1 MAREAFSQMDL
12 NQNGYISKDEYLKLN
27 ARRAGENYA
36 VAAFEA
42 MDTDHDGK
50 VISTW

>member
-1 MAREAFSQMDL
+1 MVRDTFNQMDL

-27 ARRAGENYA
+27 AKRADAKYA
-36 VAAFEA
+36 IAAFEA

-50 VISTW
+50 VIST